1 MRSNSDTSL
10 KSYVSVSR
18 LPPRFSQVFQRND
31 FNNSSIPKQRNM
43 SYPRH
48 LPSAPYQQSP
58 ELPPPLPRRSVV
70 SASSAHHSISSSVD
84 NARQST
90 LSRSNNHHNSTFRR
104 HQPSRIEV
112 EEEDHYNFII

>member
-18 LPPRFSQVFQRND
+18 LPPRFSQVFQHDD
-31 FNNSSIPKQRNM
+31 FDNTSIPRHRNG
-43 SYPRH
+43 SYPRQ

-70 SASSAHHSISSSVD
+70 SALSGHHSSISS
-84 NARQST
+84 ATETRR
-90 LSRSNNHHNSTFRR
+90 LSRTNNNHNSTFRR
-104 HQPSRIEV
+104 NQPRRIDV
-112 EEEDHYNFII
+112 EEENHYNVII